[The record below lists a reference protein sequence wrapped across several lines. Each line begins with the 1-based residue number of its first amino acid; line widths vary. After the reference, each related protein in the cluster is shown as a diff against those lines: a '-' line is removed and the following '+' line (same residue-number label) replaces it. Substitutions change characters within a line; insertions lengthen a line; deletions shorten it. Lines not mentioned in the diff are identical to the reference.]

1 MINNFEDMVGN
12 VIRGIDINYDNDEML
27 FGFDNG
33 ERHKLFHEQYCCE
46 SVTIK
51 EIHGD
56 LDDLIGTPV
65 LLADVI
71 TETDNNWDID
81 STCTWTFYKI
91 STIKGSVTITWLG
104 MSNGYYSER
113 VNWS

>member
-12 VIRGIDINYDNDEML
+12 VIRGIDINEEEDEIL
-27 FGFDNG
+27 FVFDNG
-33 ERHKLFHEQYCCE
+33 ERHSLYHEQECCE

-51 EIHGD
+51 EIHGN
-56 LDDLIGTPV
+56 LNDLIGTPV
-65 LLADVI
+65 LLAEIV
-71 TETDNNWDID
+71 TDTDCDID
-81 STCTWTFYKI
+81 FESWTWTFYKI